1 MSFRNLFRRRPAPL
15 PERWRALLAAKLPHY
30 DRLTPELRARF
41 ESRVME
47 FLGRKKFY
55 GCNDLAVTEEMRV
68 LIAGMAC
75 LLILRPEARVYPLL
89 RSVLLYPTAF
99 WVRHEE
105 PDDIGVVYEDEVL
118 QVGESQEWGRV
129 ILSWEDCEAALE
141 GDPVNVPA
149 HEFAH
154 QLNEESPHE
163 GAPLLA
169 DYTRWSKVMGA
180 AYEELCDRGSPVLD
194 DYGTEGPGEFFAV
207 ATEAYFQSGKAL
219 RKHHRELYELLRD
232 YYLLDTGG
240 A

>member
-1 MSFRNLFRRRPAPL
+1 MIFRRRPKPL
-15 PERWRALLAAKLPHY
+15 PERWRALLAARLPHV
-30 DRLTPELRARF
+30 DALTPDLRARF
-41 ESRVME
+41 EARVME
-47 FLGRKKFY
+47 FLGNKKYY
-55 GCNDLAVTEEMRV
+55 GCNDLVVTEDMRV

-75 LLILRPEARVYPLL
+75 LLVLRPDARVYPNL

-99 WVRHEE
+99 WVRHQE

-129 ILSWEDCEAALE
+129 ILSWEDVEAALE

-154 QLNEESPHE
+154 QLNDESPHE
-163 GAPLLA
+163 GAPLLP
-169 DYTRWSKVMGA
+169 DYARWSKVMAA
-180 AYEELCDRGSPVLD
+180 AYEELCDKGSPVLD

-207 ATEAYFQSGKAL
+207 ATEAYFQGGRAL
-219 RKHHRELYELLRD
+219 RQHHRELYELLRD
-232 YYLLDTGG
+232 FYLLETSR

>member
-1 MSFRNLFRRRPAPL
+1 MSSSWFRRKPAPL
-15 PERWRALLAAKLPHY
+15 PERWRAMLDARLRWCAL
-30 DRLTPELRARF
+30 LTPELRARF
-41 ESRVME
+41 EPRVME
-47 FLGRKKFY
+47 FLARKKFY
-55 GCNDLAVTEEMRV
+55 GCNDLQVTEEMRV
-68 LIAGMAC
+68 LVAGMAC
-75 LLILRPEARVYPLL
+75 LLILRPDARVYPGL

-105 PDDIGVVYEDEVL
+105 PDDTGLVYEDEVL

-129 ILSWEDCEAALE
+129 ILSWEDVEAALE

-163 GAPLLA
+163 GAPRLA
-169 DYTRWSKVMGA
+169 DYARWSQVMGA
-180 AYEELCDRGSPVLD
+180 AYEELCARGSPVLD

-207 ATEAYFQSGKAL
+207 ATEAYFQSGREL
-219 RKHHRELYELLRD
+219 RRHHRDLYELLRD
-232 YYLLDTGG
+232 YYLLETGR

>member
-1 MSFRNLFRRRPAPL
+1 MRHWFRRKPAEL
-15 PERWRALLAAKLPHY
+15 PERWRALLAARLPQWP
-30 DRLTPELRARF
+30 RLTPELRARF
-41 ESRVME
+41 EPRVME
-47 FLGRKKFY
+47 FLGKKKFY
-55 GCNDLAVTEEMRV
+55 GCNGLAVTEDMRV
-68 LIAGMAC
+68 LVAGMAC
-75 LLILRPEARVYPLL
+75 LLVLRPDARVYPQL

-105 PDDIGVVYEDEVL
+105 PDDLGLVYDDEVL
-118 QVGESQEWGRV
+118 QLGESQEWGRV
-129 ILSWEDCEAALE
+129 ILSWEDCEAALA

-163 GAPLLA
+163 GAPLLP
-169 DYTRWSKVMGA
+169 DYARWSKVMTA

-207 ATEAYFQSGKAL
+207 ATEAYFQDGAAL
-219 RKHHRELYELLRD
+219 RRHHRELYELLRD
-232 YYLLDTGG
+232 YYLVET

>member
-1 MSFRNLFRRRPAPL
+1 MFRRKPAPL
-15 PERWRALLAAKLPHY
+15 PERLRALLAARLPHW

-41 ESRVME
+41 EPRVVE
-47 FLGRKKFY
+47 FLDRKKFY
-55 GCNDLAVTEEMRV
+55 GCNDFAVTEEMRV

-75 LLILRPEARVYPLL
+75 LLILRPDARVYPNL

-105 PDDIGVVYEDEVL
+105 PDEVGVVYEDEVL
-118 QVGESQEWGRV
+118 QVGESQDWGRV
-129 ILSWEDCEAALE
+129 ILSWEDVEAALD

-154 QLNEESPHE
+154 QLNDESPHE

-169 DYTRWSKVMGA
+169 DYTRWSQVMGA
-180 AYEELCDRGSPVLD
+180 AYQELCERGSPVLD
-194 DYGTEGPGEFFAV
+194 DYGSEGPAEFFSV
-207 ATEAYFQSGKAL
+207 ATEAYFQSGRAL
-219 RKHHRELYELLRD
+219 KRNHRELYELLRE
-232 YYLLDTGG
+232 YYLIET

>member
-1 MSFRNLFRRRPAPL
+1 MIFRRRPAPL
-15 PERWRALLAAKLPHY
+15 PDRWRALLAARLPHV
-30 DRLTPELRARF
+30 DRLTPEQRARF
-41 ESRVME
+41 EPRVME
-47 FLGRKKFY
+47 FLAKKKFY
-55 GCNDLAVTEEMRV
+55 GCNDLQVTEEMRV

-75 LLILRPEARVYPLL
+75 LLILRPDARVYPNL

-105 PDDIGVVYEDEVL
+105 PDDIGLVYEDEVL

-129 ILSWEDCEAALE
+129 ILSWEDVEAALA

-163 GAPLLA
+163 GAPWLP
-169 DYTRWSKVMGA
+169 DYARWSKVMTA
-180 AYEELCDRGSPVLD
+180 AYEELCERGSEVLD

-207 ATEAYFQSGKAL
+207 ATEAYFQSGRAL
-219 RKHHRELYELLRD
+219 KRHHRELYELLKD
-232 YYLLDTGG
+232 YYLVDTL
-240 A
+240 